1 MLRHIENIILKHEIM
16 KMLSEIM
23 CGKHNIQSR
32 FRKELITCHHIP
44 KYCKILI
51 VLPKIIIV
59 HMRIIFLETLLD
71 NHVKNPSII
80 EMSIFKLCIKNS
92 ILHVNKEDNGL

>member
-1 MLRHIENIILKHEIM
+1 MLHRIENIILKHEIT

-32 FRKELITCHHIP
+32 FRKEVITCHHIP
-44 KYCKILI
+44 KYHKMLI
-51 VLPKIIIV
+51 VLPRIITV
-59 HMRIIFLETLLD
+59 HMRILFLETFID
-71 NHVKNPSII
+71 NYVKNPSII

-92 ILHVNKEDNGL
+92 ILRVNKEDNGL